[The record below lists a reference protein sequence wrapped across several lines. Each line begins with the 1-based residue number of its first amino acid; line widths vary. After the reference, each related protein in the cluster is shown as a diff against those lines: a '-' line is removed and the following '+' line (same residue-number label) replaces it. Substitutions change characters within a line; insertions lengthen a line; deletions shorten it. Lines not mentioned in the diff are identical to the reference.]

1 MRNKRYVKP
10 KDKERITKETT
21 KTIQESTLMD
31 DIFFRICAEDQ
42 KEVVRL
48 IIAEILQRPELEI
61 EDYHVQHHIDNY
73 SGRSIIVD
81 AFARDTKTGATLN
94 VEVQKSTDNNIPQRA
109 RYHSAILDTQRG
121 LKKGQTF
128 DKLNQSVVIFLCSD
142 DILEKGK
149 ILYRITRKTDDNE
162 PFNDGSQ
169 ILILNCSYKDESI
182 TDEQTERIMNL
193 IKDLNQ
199 PDPNKMHYKALA
211 EAVREKKERIRE
223 EEAMNI
229 FDKAYEDGR
238 IDGIEEG
245 IEKGIIEGSKQTSI
259 ETAKKLLA
267 LGKLSIDDIA
277 ESTSLPIET
286 IKELAG

>member
-1 MRNKRYVKP
+1 M
-10 KDKERITKETT
+10 
-21 KTIQESTLMD
+21 
-31 DIFFRICAEDQ
+31 
-42 KEVVRL
+42 
-48 IIAEILQRPELEI
+48 
-61 EDYHVQHHIDNY
+61 
-73 SGRSIIVD
+73 
-81 AFARDTKTGATLN
+81 
-94 VEVQKSTDNNIPQRA
+94 
-109 RYHSAILDTQRG
+109 
-121 LKKGQTF
+121 
-128 DKLNQSVVIFLCSD
+128 IFLCSD

-199 PDPNKMHYKALA
+199 PDPNKMHYKTLA

-238 IDGIEEG
+238 LDGIEEG
-245 IEKGIIEGSKQTSI
+245 IVEGSKQTSI
-259 ETAKKLLA
+259 ETAKKMLSA
-267 LGKLSIDDIA
+267 GKLSLDDIA
-277 ESTSLPIET
+277 EYTDLPIET

>member
-1 MRNKRYVKP
+1 
-10 KDKERITKETT
+10 
-21 KTIQESTLMD
+21 
-31 DIFFRICAEDQ
+31 
-42 KEVVRL
+42 
-48 IIAEILQRPELEI
+48 
-61 EDYHVQHHIDNY
+61 
-73 SGRSIIVD
+73 
-81 AFARDTKTGATLN
+81 
-94 VEVQKSTDNNIPQRA
+94 
-109 RYHSAILDTQRG
+109 
-121 LKKGQTF
+121 
-128 DKLNQSVVIFLCSD
+128 
-142 DILEKGK
+142 
-149 ILYRITRKTDDNE
+149 
-162 PFNDGSQ
+162 
-169 ILILNCSYKDESI
+169 
-182 TDEQTERIMNL
+182 MNL

-245 IEKGIIEGSKQTSI
+245 IEKGIIEGSKQTS
-259 ETAKKLLA
+259 TAKKLLA